1 MRIEKISYKNTHL
14 FSKLL
19 LDYMYEPEKID
30 SLYSYKSSIDQISAA
45 IDGKSFT
52 EAQRNLLV
60 NTLLQQ
66 DASISINTR
75 NQIELLNDSKTF
87 TICTAHQPLLM
98 GGPVYFIHK
107 IASCIQ
113 LSRIAKKQYPDYN
126 FVPIYW
132 IGSEDHDIEEVNHLH
147 LFNKKIEWQS
157 PKGGPVGKK
166 ILDQQISALKSVV
179 NEYLG
184 QSQHALELNTIIEK
198 AYQEG
203 TDLTN
208 ATRKLVYALF
218 EKEGIVVLD
227 QNDRAFKHQMI
238 DVFQKEIEENASSKQ
253 IASTL
258 TFLENNYAIQ
268 ASPREINL
276 FYLTDTLRERIIES
290 EGNYKINNTDLV
302 FSKEELLKMIE
313 VTPEKFS
320 PNVILRPLYQETI
333 LPNLAFVG
341 GAGEIAYWLQ
351 LKNIF
356 TANHIAFPMLVMRDM
371 ALYIDEKTWNRF
383 IQKGFSAEDIFK
395 PIHELEKIFISK
407 NHATEHIFQ
416 HQKDKIIEEY
426 DSIAEKMNE
435 LDKTLLA
442 TVQAEKQKILNSISM
457 LEAKT
462 YKAFKKKSD
471 EDIAQI
477 HKAKGKLYPNDILQE
492 RYDNFMMYYLQ
503 FGKEYIPMLIE
514 EMNAWEMELKLVV
527 Y

>member
-1 MRIEKISYKNTHL
+1 
-14 FSKLL
+14 
-19 LDYMYEPEKID
+19 
-30 SLYSYKSSIDQISAA
+30 
-45 IDGKSFT
+45 
-52 EAQRNLLV
+52 V
-60 NTLLQQ
+60 
-66 DASISINTR
+66 
-75 NQIELLNDSKTF
+75 
-87 TICTAHQPLLM
+87 
-98 GGPVYFIHK
+98 
-107 IASCIQ
+107 
-113 LSRIAKKQYPDYN
+113 
-126 FVPIYW
+126 
-132 IGSEDHDIEEVNHLH
+132 
-147 LFNKKIEWQS
+147 
-157 PKGGPVGKK
+157 
-166 ILDQQISALKSVV
+166 
-179 NEYLG
+179 
-184 QSQHALELNTIIEK
+184 
-198 AYQEG
+198 
-203 TDLTN
+203 
-208 ATRKLVYALF
+208 
-218 EKEGIVVLD
+218 
-227 QNDRAFKHQMI
+227 
-238 DVFQKEIEENASSKQ
+238 
-253 IASTL
+253 
-258 TFLENNYAIQ
+258 
-268 ASPREINL
+268 
-276 FYLTDTLRERIIES
+276 
-290 EGNYKINNTDLV
+290 
-302 FSKEELLKMIE
+302 ELLKMIE

-320 PNVILRPLYQETI
+320 PNVILRPIYQETI